1 MTRALCLPSPLHHA
15 LFIFSAFFLFFFS
28 PPFHQKDHAW
38 STARSRCRGV
48 YWWVGGWGGVE
59 RVQSSSHVGLMRFL
73 GQSGPRGDVSLLAK
87 EGTET
92 SCCCSCS
99 CCLSSCSLIR
109 PVKRPSSLF
118 PPLFFSPF
126 SPLLFFT
133 LVFSLPLS
141 LAGTQRRAAGKQ
153 TNWPTGE
160 APVVRLGS
168 R

>member
-1 MTRALCLPSPLHHA
+1 MSPLA
-15 LFIFSAFFLFFFS
+15 LAPCAFHFLCVFSIFLF